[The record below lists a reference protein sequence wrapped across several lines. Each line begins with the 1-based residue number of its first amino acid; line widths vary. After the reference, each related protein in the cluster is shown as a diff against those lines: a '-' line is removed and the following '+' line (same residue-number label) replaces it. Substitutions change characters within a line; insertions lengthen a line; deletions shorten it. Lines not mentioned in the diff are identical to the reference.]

1 MHVGRKE
8 AGAMATVSSVCAV
21 GLLCPLPNPG
31 RGQKG
36 NADPEPG
43 GSLAFEM
50 VTAMEQH
57 KIKM

>member
-1 MHVGRKE
+1 MV
-8 AGAMATVSSVCAV
+8 TVSCVCAV

-43 GSLAFEM
+43 GSLAFET